1 MFYDIFRFSF
11 YLTWEENSRIVTEH
25 PILISIFGEPV
36 MLLLLVPTGTARDQ
50 GRKERFSF
58 STSFCREQQR
68 FTNEM
73 YPGHLYE
80 GIPQAE
86 RLNPDI
92 DSHLGQRLWHAPIP
106 GKHLLCLNSIPREA
120 CPVRIRRGY
129 ASHNETKVC

>member
-1 MFYDIFRFSF
+1 
-11 YLTWEENSRIVTEH
+11 
-25 PILISIFGEPV
+25 
-36 MLLLLVPTGTARDQ
+36 MLLLLVPTKTARDQ
-50 GRKERFSF
+50 GRKGRFSF

-80 GIPQAE
+80 GILRAE

-92 DSHLGQRLWHAPIP
+92 DSHGQRLWHAPIP
-106 GKHLLCLNSIPREA
+106 GKPLLCLNRIPRGA

-129 ASHNETKVC
+129 ASHNKTKGLLIFTMAE